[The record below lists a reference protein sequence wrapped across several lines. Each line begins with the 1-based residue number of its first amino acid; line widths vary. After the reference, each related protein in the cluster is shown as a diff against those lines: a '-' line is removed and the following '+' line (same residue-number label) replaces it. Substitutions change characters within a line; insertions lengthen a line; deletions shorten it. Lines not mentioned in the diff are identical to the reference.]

1 MKITSTYFPDPYGLK
16 FGDWGAI
23 VAEQLAAYGI
33 SAPINDDGWKT
44 WVSALFEVPQLV
56 AMNIPRA
63 DGFNDW
69 SEWANQ
75 FIGSVR

>member
-1 MKITSTYFPDPYGLK
+1 MAISAYFPEPYGLK
-16 FGDWGAI
+16 FTDWGAI
-23 VAEQLAAYGI
+23 IAEQLAPFGV
-33 SAPINDDGWKT
+33 SAPYNETSWKT
-44 WVSALFEVPQLV
+44 WVSALHEVPELV

-63 DGFNDW
+63 DGFEDW